1 MSQYKQHSGEDR
13 SRALAEIYE
22 KYDDF
27 IESVIRFV
35 ARNHADRED
44 IYQEVFVVLSQKE
57 NFDEIQNIK
66 SYLYRLVVNKAKE
79 FLRRKITGELKF
91 KEYLE
96 LQSRQQ
102 VEESDLMHDMLV
114 QDEMDKV
121 VELIEEFLSKKESEA
136 VLLRFK
142 YHCDDDKAARKMNVK
157 KETLI
162 RYVSTGLKKI
172 RDIIKG
178 QERPEE

>member
-44 IYQEVFVVLSQKE
+44 IYQEVFIVLLQKE

-66 SYLYRLVVNKAKE
+66 SYLYRLVVNKANE

-96 LQSRQQ
+96 LQSRQI
-102 VEESDLMHDMLV
+102 EESDLMHNILV
-114 QDEMDKV
+114 QDEMDKLV
-121 VELIEEFLSKKESEA
+121 GLIEEFLSKKESEA

-142 YHCDDDKAARKMNVK
+142 YHYDDEMAAQKMNVK

-162 RYVSTGLKKI
+162 RYVSTGLRKI

-178 QERPEE
+178 KGRAEE

>member
-1 MSQYKQHSGEDR
+1 MSQYEQYSGENH
-13 SRALAEIYE
+13 SRVLAEIYE
-22 KYDDF
+22 KYDGF

-35 ARNHADRED
+35 ARNQADRED
-44 IYQEVFVVLSQKE
+44 IYQEVFIVLSPKD
-57 NFDEIQNIK
+57 NFDEIRNIK
-66 SYLYRLVVNKAKE
+66 SYLYRLVVNKANE

-96 LQSRQQ
+96 LQSRQI
-102 VEESDLMHDMLV
+102 EESDLMHNMLV

-121 VELIEEFLSKKESEA
+121 VGLVQEFLSKKESEA

-142 YHCDDDKAARKMNVK
+142 YHYDDEMAARKMNVK
-157 KETLI
+157 KETLVHYI
-162 RYVSTGLKKI
+162 STGLKKI

-178 QERPEE
+178 KGRAEE